1 MGRSGIILFLL
12 AFSNLAWGQHAYQAG
27 VLPGISLSKGLGKGW
42 GINLRAETR
51 QKLVEGIAGEGSDMG
66 YAHLLADYSLI
77 LSRRSGLN
85 NRLSAGYLLRHE
97 PEQIRHRLL
106 QQYTIV
112 TQFSKLRLAHRIASD
127 QTFGGEDPLSVRF
140 RYRLGWEQALRGQ
153 SIDPGELY
161 FKLSNEYLFEIEQDE
176 HDLEM
181 RWQPFLGYYL
191 SDNNKLEGGLD
202 YRLSSL
208 LNAPGRSRIWL
219 SINWLISIK

>member
-1 MGRSGIILFLL
+1 MGRQIIILILL
-12 AFSNLAWGQHAYQAG
+12 AVAGIASGQHAFQGG
-27 VLPGISLSKGLGKGW
+27 VLPGISVSKGLGSGW
-42 GINLRAETR
+42 SIGLRGETR
-51 QKLVEGIAGEGSDMG
+51 QQLFNGIAGESSELE
-66 YAHLLADYSLI
+66 YTHLLADYSLI

-85 NRLSAGYLLRHE
+85 NRISAGYLLRHE
-97 PEQIRHRLL
+97 PEQVRHRIL

-112 TQFSKLRLAHRIASD
+112 SQLSTLRLAHRIASD